1 MPVFA
6 GIGVALGVSATAMG
20 GVAAIA
26 VGVVATAVVGA
37 AVGGLTAAV
46 TGGDIGKGMLFG
58 AIGGV
63 ATAGIA
69 SGLGAATG
77 AFQGGTFGLGTGGL
91 QAGPVAGTLFDPISQ
106 EVVMG
111 TMSETIGSGSGL
123 FGGGAF
129 GKMMGM
135 STDSL
140 GGTLVTKAIDFAAG
154 AATEDPYNPN
164 MDPEFLRENREDIQ
178 GHDKDMAKL
187 TASLRDG
194 GGSSAKLPYQST
206 EEGYKLGLA
215 EQWKQAKLREDSAMG
230 RLVKQFALQDK
241 SMEKEHD
248 MLTAKFGESA
258 GVAGAQEF
266 QGASDEARAAVLA
279 KQEGTALGGE

>member
-77 AFQGGTFGLGTGGL
+77 AFQGGTFGLGLSGQGMAA
-91 QAGPVAGTLFDPISQ
+91 AGQGTAGYMTQHIASNAAIAPS
-106 EVVMG
+106 
-111 TMSETIGSGSGL
+111 SSGL
-123 FGGGAF
+123 FGGGAL
-129 GKMMGM
+129 GNMLNMG
-135 STDSL
+135 TDTL
-140 GGTLVTKAIDFAAG
+140 GGQLVTKAIDFAAG